1 MRKTPKLFNKNTKGA
16 YEMKREKTYESS
28 TPKKKNGPSHVKC
41 PYLST
46 NSGKICVRMVDA
58 GLDGKLSSFD
68 IQHFC
73 NGNPVYCYYFRFDG
87 KKE

>member
-1 MRKTPKLFNKNTKGA
+1 
-16 YEMKREKTYESS
+16 MKREEISESS
-28 TPKKKNGPSHVKC
+28 TPKKENTPSLVKC

-46 NSGKICVRMVDA
+46 NSSKICVRMVDA

-73 NGNPVYCYYFRFDG
+73 NGNPVYCYYFRLME
-87 KKE
+87 KENEILTRLTSLF